1 VFEDEFAQHDSFL
14 HRLDPRVK
22 IIVVFFFSVLA
33 AVANRFMVLWLA
45 LGFSVVIV
53 LLSATPV
60 RHILRRLVPVNLF
73 ILFLWFFLPFTLMGK
88 PLFSLGPLVASHE
101 GVVYAAQI
109 TIKSNAIVIV
119 LIALVSS
126 TPILTLGHAMHDLR
140 VPKKLVHLF
149 FFTLRYIHVIHR
161 EYIRLVQAM
170 KIRGFRPTTNMHTYK
185 TFAYL
190 VGMLL
195 VRSCDRAQRVH
206 NAMLC
211 RGFRGRLYSLS
222 QFSLRTADIVSLI
235 VMLSFVVG
243 LGILEWAKMA

>member
-1 VFEDEFAQHDSFL
+1 MFEDEFAQRDSFL

-33 AVANRFMVLWLA
+33 AVANRFTVLWLA
-45 LGFSVVIV
+45 LGFSVVVV
-53 LLSATPV
+53 LISSTPI
-60 RHILRRLVPVNLF
+60 RQILRRLVPVNLF
-73 ILFLWFFLPFTLMGK
+73 ILFLWLFLPFTVKGE
-88 PLFSLGPLVASHE
+88 PLFSLGPFVGSHE
-101 GVVYAAQI
+101 GVVYAARI

-119 LIALVSS
+119 LIALVAS

-235 VMLSFVVG
+235 VTLAFVVG